1 MTQTDPSETSKIN
14 QVTIYY
20 DLNNDLFGVVNEKT
34 NTFVTW
40 SVALLFDYIDIFY
53 FKWFFNDSTFNDR
66 NVIFYEIPND
76 LDAQLEESFSQIF
89 ENIHDTGLPQ
99 NYNPRSWW
107 EDKEKELTKSFLKKL
122 IGAKNC
128 MINYEN

>member
-53 FKWFFNDSTFNDR
+53 FSNRQK
-66 NVIFYEIPND
+66 V
-76 LDAQLEESFSQIF
+76 FSYI
-89 ENIHDTGLPQ
+89 
-99 NYNPRSWW
+99 
-107 EDKEKELTKSFLKKL
+107 KSQKVRVL
-122 IGAKNC
+122 
-128 MINYEN
+128 

>member
-66 NVIFYEIPND
+66 NVIFY
-76 LDAQLEESFSQIF
+76 
-89 ENIHDTGLPQ
+89 
-99 NYNPRSWW
+99 
-107 EDKEKELTKSFLKKL
+107 
-122 IGAKNC
+122 
-128 MINYEN
+128 

>member
-20 DLNNDLFGVVNEKT
+20 NLNNDLFGVVNEKT

-66 NVIFYEIPND
+66 NVIFY
-76 LDAQLEESFSQIF
+76 
-89 ENIHDTGLPQ
+89 
-99 NYNPRSWW
+99 
-107 EDKEKELTKSFLKKL
+107 
-122 IGAKNC
+122 
-128 MINYEN
+128 